1 MSFNLEDIW
10 GKSLKLIKTELTEV
24 SFNTWMKSIDPVSLE
39 EETIVLAA
47 PNEFTK
53 SILEARYL
61 TLIKNA
67 VKQISNKNFDITF
80 IIPGEEVNQDVGQ
93 PKKEDKKE
101 VIENN
106 NLSKSHLRSKYT
118 FDQFVIGNS
127 NRFAHAASL
136 AVAEAPAKAYNPLF
150 IYGGVGLGKT
160 HLMNAIGHYIL
171 DQNPNSSVVYVSS
184 EKFTNELINSIRD
197 DKNVEFRNKYRNVDV
212 LLIDDIQFI
221 AGKER
226 TQEEFFH
233 TFNALHEANKQII
246 ISSDRPPKE
255 IPTLEDRLR
264 SRFEWGLIADI
275 QPPDL
280 ETRIA
285 ILKKKAK
292 LENLDVD
299 NDVLLFVA
307 DKIRSNIRELE
318 GALIR
323 IIAYSSL
330 TNKEITV
337 ELANEALKDI
347 ISDNKP
353 TKIDVNRIKEVVSNK
368 FNVKIEDFNSKKRAR
383 SISYPRQI
391 AMYLSRELT
400 DLSLPKIGDEFG
412 GRDHTTVIHAYDKI
426 SKEINKNK
434 EVKSTIDDIVKEM
447 KGN

>member
-1 MSFNLEDIW
+1 MAQNLEEIW
-10 GKSLKLIKTELTEV
+10 SKSLNLIKTELTEV
-24 SFNTWMKSIDPVSLE
+24 SFNTWLKTIEPISIEGTQIILG
-39 EETIVLAA
+39 A

-53 SILEARYL
+53 GILEARYL

-67 VKQISNKNFDITF
+67 IKQVSNNNFEITF
-80 IIPGEEVNQDVGQ
+80 TIPGEEV
-93 PKKEDKKE
+93 KLEKEDPKPKADE
-101 VIENN
+101 TKID
-106 NLSKSHLRSKYT
+106 SSPTTKSQLRPKYT
-118 FDQFVIGNS
+118 FDKFVIGNS

-160 HLMNAIGHYIL
+160 HLMHAIGHYIL
-171 DQNPNSSVVYVSS
+171 DQNPNTNVVYVSS

-197 DKNVEFRNKYRNVDV
+197 DKNVQFRNKYRNVDV

-275 QPPDL
+275 QPPDF

-285 ILKKKAK
+285 ILRKKAK
-292 LENLDVD
+292 IENLDVD
-299 NDVLLFVA
+299 NEVMSYIA
-307 DKIRSNIRELE
+307 TKIESNIRELE

-337 ELANEALKDI
+337 DLATEALKDI
-347 ISDNKP
+347 ISESKP
-353 TKIDVNRIKEVVSNK
+353 KQINVKLIKDVVSKNY
-368 FNVKIEDFNSKKRAR
+368 NIKIEDFNSKKRTRA
-383 SISYPRQI
+383 ISYPRQI

-426 SKEINKNK
+426 SKDIEKDQDFKREIDNLFN
-434 EVKSTIDDIVKEM
+434 EVKGK
-447 KGN
+447 